1 MVKSQRKWIHLIG
14 LALVFLSLPA
24 RSQNFHLSAEP
35 LYYLMTANNAALDYK
50 ISDSW
55 SLGFQFAQLEGGR
68 EGRNLSGFQAFY
80 SRKAL
85 LAEDTEVLK
94 LYLGRLSPQTQVLG
108 IHSGSQGLG
117 MAEILYGY
125 RWVFRRRVTLSVQAG
140 AFFTRQKIYPSISVP
155 VGIFF

>member
-1 MVKSQRKWIHLIG
+1 MIISQRKWIHLVA
-14 LALVFLSLPA
+14 LALVLVSQPA

-35 LYYLMTANNAALDYK
+35 LYFLLDANNAALDYK

-55 SLGFQFAQLEGGR
+55 SLGFQFAQIEGGR

-85 LAEDTEVLK
+85 LAENTEVLK
-94 LYLGRLSPQTQVLG
+94 LYLGRLSPHTQVLG
-108 IHSGSQGLG
+108 IYSGSHGLW

-125 RWVFRRRVTLSVQAG
+125 RWVLRRRVTLSVQGG
-140 AFFTRQKIYPSISVP
+140 AFFTWQKIYPSISVP